1 MKNLIQNEDYKGY
14 YGTAEFSSEDEVFY
28 GKIAFIRSLILYQAE
43 NSKELKQAFY
53 AAVDDYLEDC
63 KNDGVEPEK
72 PCKGSFNVRIGEELH
87 CQAALLSLKMDEKL
101 NEFVTEAVK
110 ERIEKIKKEKKIA

>member
-1 MKNLIQNEDYKGY
+1 MKR
-14 YGTAEFSSEDEVFY
+14 
-28 GKIAFIRSLILYQAE
+28 FI
-43 NSKELKQAFY
+43 

-63 KNDGVEPEK
+63 KRDGVEPEK

-87 CQAALLSLKMDEKL
+87 CQVALLALMLDEKL

-110 ERIEKIKKEKKIA
+110 ERVEKVKKEKRIA

>member
-1 MKNLIQNEDYKGY
+1 MKNLMNYKGY
-14 YGTAEFSSEDEVFY
+14 YGTAEYSPEDEVFF
-28 GKIAFIRSLILYQAE
+28 GKIAFIRSLIMYQAE
-43 NSKELKQAFY
+43 NAKDIKQAFY
-53 AAVDDYLEDC
+53 NAVDEYLEDC

-87 CQAALLSLKMDEKL
+87 CEAAVLALVLDEKL

-110 ERIEKIKKEKKIA
+110 ERVEKVKKEKSIA